1 MVFPSDIDSEIAAIQ
16 NRVLYALNEYA
27 MFTKQE
33 IKGKSVDVVREVVEV
48 AERTKLLRITWKD
61 ISEKQ
66 EEESSRDIVMEEQM
80 NAQNS
85 VKGKGTLL
93 VSTPPTSSI
102 RTQRELGTSSS
113 RMDPEIR
120 EMFDIQQLR

>member
-1 MVFPSDIDSEIAAIQ
+1 
-16 NRVLYALNEYA
+16 

-33 IKGKSVDVVREVVEV
+33 IKGKSADVVREVVEV

-80 NAQNS
+80 NAQNFD
-85 VKGKGTLL
+85 KGKGTLL

-113 RMDPEIR
+113 RIDPKIR
-120 EMFDIQQLR
+120 